1 MYKRI
6 LVPLDGSARA
16 ERAIPV
22 AARIARALGGSV
34 TLLRVATAPVDTGK
48 YSSTSG
54 YVEETAD
61 TDLTGATSYLENIAG
76 SDELTGIKTEVKTF
90 IGAVAPAILSASQ
103 SLHANIIVMC
113 SHGYTG
119 FKRWTL
125 GSVADKVTRH
135 SPIPVF
141 VLREDGPLPATAEH
155 QPVRALVAV
164 DGSSL
169 SEAVFEP
176 AAYLAAALAEATSQ
190 QGALHLLRVVDLPA
204 SGGKFK
210 SDAHIDTLQDEVF
223 VIDGSPL
230 SESALEPAAQL
241 ITALAPTE
249 QRVIHLMRVVDV
261 PSSYGKFRSS
271 VDEHYDAGVRAEAK
285 HEYEAYLDAVAKRFT
300 EGDLATYNLSV
311 ATSVPINMDVAE
323 AIVEA
328 AEEGE
333 GAELSGYD
341 LIVMATH
348 GRGGVQR
355 WVLGSVAERVLH
367 ASKVP
372 LMVVHSF
379 PVKHEHHKESQ
390 IEAQHSHA
398 GV

>member
-22 AARIARALGGSV
+22 AVRIARALGGSII
-34 TLLRVATAPVDTGK
+34 LLRVATAPVDTGK

-54 YVEETAD
+54 YVEEAAD
-61 TDLTGATSYLENIAG
+61 TDLAGAASYLENIAG
-76 SDELTGIKTEVKTF
+76 SDQLAGIKTEIKTF

-103 SLHANIIVMC
+103 SFHANIIVMC

-141 VLREDGPLPATAEH
+141 VLREGGPMPATAEH
-155 QPVRALVAV
+155 QTVRALVAV

-169 SEAVFEP
+169 SETVFEP

-210 SDAHIDTLQDEVF
+210 SDAHIDTGLK
-223 VIDGSPL
+223 
-230 SESALEPAAQL
+230 
-241 ITALAPTE
+241 E
-249 QRVIHLMRVVDV
+249 QV
-261 PSSYGKFRSS
+261 
-271 VDEHYDAGVRAEAK
+271 K
-285 HEYEAYLDAVAKRFT
+285 HEDEAYLATLVHRLSED
-300 EGDLATYNLSV
+300 GDLAHLDLAITSSV
-311 ATSVPINMDVAE
+311 EADPDIAE
-323 AIVEA
+323 AIVKKSEQEKFDFIA
-328 AEEGE
+328 
-333 GAELSGYD
+333 
-341 LIVMATH
+341 IATH
-348 GRGGVQR
+348 GRGGVQK
-355 WVLGSVAERVLH
+355 WALGSVAGRVLH
-367 ASKVP
+367 ATSLP
-372 LMVVHSF
+372 LLIMRPQEVQAT
-379 PVKHEHHKESQ
+379 P
-390 IEAQHSHA
+390 
-398 GV
+398 

>member
-22 AARIARALGGSV
+22 AVRIARALGGSII
-34 TLLRVATAPVDTGK
+34 LLRVATAPVDTGK

-54 YVEETAD
+54 YVEEAAD
-61 TDLTGATSYLENIAG
+61 TDLAGAASYLENIAG
-76 SDELTGIKTEVKTF
+76 SDQLAGIKTEIKTF

-103 SLHANIIVMC
+103 SFHANIIVMC

-141 VLREDGPLPATAEH
+141 VLREGGPLPATTEH
-155 QPVRALVAV
+155 QTVRALVAV

-210 SDAHIDTLQDEVF
+210 SDAHIDTGLK
-223 VIDGSPL
+223 
-230 SESALEPAAQL
+230 
-241 ITALAPTE
+241 E
-249 QRVIHLMRVVDV
+249 QV
-261 PSSYGKFRSS
+261 
-271 VDEHYDAGVRAEAK
+271 K
-285 HEYEAYLDAVAKRFT
+285 HEDEAYLATLVHRLSED
-300 EGDLATYNLSV
+300 GDLAHLDLAITSSV
-311 ATSVPINMDVAE
+311 EADPDIAE
-323 AIVEA
+323 AIVKKSEQEKFDFIA
-328 AEEGE
+328 
-333 GAELSGYD
+333 
-341 LIVMATH
+341 IATH
-348 GRGGVQR
+348 GRGGVQK
-355 WVLGSVAERVLH
+355 WALGSVAGRVLH
-367 ASKVP
+367 ATSLP
-372 LMVVHSF
+372 LLIMRPQEVQAT
-379 PVKHEHHKESQ
+379 P
-390 IEAQHSHA
+390 
-398 GV
+398 

>member
-34 TLLRVATAPVDTGK
+34 ILLRVATAPVDTGK

-54 YVEETAD
+54 YVEETVD

-76 SDELTGIKTEVKTF
+76 SNELAGVKTEVKTF
-90 IGAVAPAILSASQ
+90 TGAVAPMVLSAAQ
-103 SLHANIIVMC
+103 SFHANLIVMC

-135 SPIPVF
+135 SPIPVL
-141 VLREDGPLPATAEH
+141 VLREGGPELAKADH

-169 SEAVFEP
+169 SETVVEP

-190 QGALHLLRVVDLPA
+190 QGALHFLRVVDLPT

-210 SDAHIDTLQDEVF
+210 SDAHIDTGLK
-223 VIDGSPL
+223 
-230 SESALEPAAQL
+230 
-241 ITALAPTE
+241 E
-249 QRVIHLMRVVDV
+249 QV
-261 PSSYGKFRSS
+261 
-271 VDEHYDAGVRAEAK
+271 K
-285 HEYEAYLDAVAKRFT
+285 HEDEEYLATLEHRLG
-300 EGDLATYNLSV
+300 ENGDLAHLDLAITSSV
-311 ATSVPINMDVAE
+311 EADPDIAE
-323 AIVEA
+323 AIVKKSEQDA
-328 AEEGE
+328 FDFIA
-333 GAELSGYD
+333 
-341 LIVMATH
+341 IATH
-348 GRGGVQR
+348 GRGGVQK
-355 WVLGSVAERVLH
+355 WAMGSVAGRVLH
-367 ASKVP
+367 ATTLP
-372 LMVVHSF
+372 LLIMR
-379 PVKHEHHKESQ
+379 PQ
-390 IEAQHSHA
+390 DIHA
-398 GV
+398 TPEWEKK